1 MKLHSDDKCSFLCIC
16 ESPHSAL
23 VDISQV
29 ELSREAVM
37 SSSSKA
43 ASSSKS
49 AAAARDMSHDLHVW
63 LMNEMQYDA
72 SGADGYRM
80 IPTPENLAE

>member
-1 MKLHSDDKCSFLCIC
+1 MATSGAK
-16 ESPHSAL
+16 
-23 VDISQV
+23 
-29 ELSREAVM
+29 
-37 SSSSKA
+37 
-43 ASSSKS
+43 SKS
-49 AAAARDMSHDLHVW
+49 ATRAATVASAARDKSHVASAARDMSHDLHVW